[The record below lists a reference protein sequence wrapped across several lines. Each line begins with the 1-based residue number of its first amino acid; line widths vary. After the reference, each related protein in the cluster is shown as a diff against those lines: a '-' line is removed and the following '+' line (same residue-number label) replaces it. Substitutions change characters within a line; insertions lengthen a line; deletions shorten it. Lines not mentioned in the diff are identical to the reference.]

1 MVAQMA
7 KNLPATQEP
16 WFLSLGQE
24 DLPEKGM
31 ATYQSAWR
39 IPRTEE
45 PGGLLSMGSQKVRH
59 D

>member
-31 ATYQSAWR
+31 ATTPVFLPGENPMDNRSLAQLQSQTR
-39 IPRTEE
+39 LR
-45 PGGLLSMGSQKVRH
+45 